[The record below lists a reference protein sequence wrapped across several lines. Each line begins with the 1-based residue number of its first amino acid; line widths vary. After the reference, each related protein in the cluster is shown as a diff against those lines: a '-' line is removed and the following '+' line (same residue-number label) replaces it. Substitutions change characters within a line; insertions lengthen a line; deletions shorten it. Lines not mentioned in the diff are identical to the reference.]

1 LFCVTENSQTETN
14 VLVID
19 VGGNNV
25 KVLASGQ
32 TEPRKL
38 ASGPKFTPEQMVLGV
53 KELTRDWK
61 FDVITIGFPA
71 PVRQDQPVEEPFN
84 LGRGW
89 VGFDY
94 QGAFGRPLKMIND
107 AAMQAL
113 GCYQSGKMLFL
124 GLGTGLGSSMVVNGI
139 VVPTELCRLP
149 YKKATFE
156 DYVGTRGLERLGKK
170 KWRRCVEDVVARLI
184 AALEPEDVALGG
196 GNVKYLK
203 EVPPGCRIVENSNA
217 FAGGFRLWDEP
228 GRAR

>member
-1 LFCVTENSQTETN
+1 MTENSQTEVD

-19 VGGNNV
+19 VGGHNI
-25 KVLASGQ
+25 KILARGQ

-38 ASGPKFTPEQMVLGV
+38 ASGPKFTPEQMVLGI
-53 KELTRDWK
+53 KELARDWK

-71 PVRQDQPVEEPFN
+71 PVRRDQPVEEPFN

-94 QGAFGRPLKMIND
+94 KSAFGRPVKMIND

-124 GLGTGLGSSMVVNGI
+124 GLGTGLGSSMVVNGV

-203 EVPPGCRIVENSNA
+203 EIPPGCRIVDNSNA
-217 FAGGFRLWDEP
+217 FVGGFRLWDE
-228 GRAR
+228 GR